1 MKNILC
7 IAAKYAYDALG
18 QLVRV
23 NDPHENATW
32 VYNYDRGGNITSKV
46 KYAYTTDTLGTALET
61 IPYAYGDANW
71 KDKLTA
77 YNGTA
82 ITYDAIGNPLNDGSW
97 TYEWAVGRQL
107 KKMSREGQ
115 SLTFKYDHN
124 GMRIQKVLEHSWYP
138 ETTNYTY
145 HGNLL
150 THMNV
155 VYTDFDEIEH
165 TDKLH
170 FFYDAQSRPAKVR
183 FNGTIY
189 TYLHNLQGDIVGIL
203 DNTGNLVVEYK
214 YDAWGKLLSTT
225 GSLADTLGVRNPFR
239 YRSYVYDEESGLY
252 YLHSRC
258 YKPEYQRFVNAD
270 TQLDTRGFSANQFA
284 YCGNSPVVRVDTDG
298 RLWGTVFSFIAAAA
312 IEIAAVAAEAL
323 TTAAIVLGAAV
334 VVAVAADTAT
344 SSDPLISADTAVQI
358 GMCVAVTELMVS
370 NSIANIQSIATSTE
384 TTTTS
389 AARVQRERP
398 CHRHHIVA
406 KNAWRAAPARR
417 ILQQYGISVNDPINL
432 VAVPAKMHASM
443 HTSSYYAMVNSRLL
457 VASLRGEEAVKTE
470 LRRLNSLISSASILY
485 YLS

>member
-1 MKNILC
+1 M
-7 IAAKYAYDALG
+7 
-18 QLVRV
+18 
-23 NDPHENATW
+23 W
-32 VYNYDRGGNITSKV
+32 
-46 KYAYTTDTLGTALET
+46 
-61 IPYAYGDANW
+61 
-71 KDKLTA
+71 
-77 YNGTA
+77 
-82 ITYDAIGNPLNDGSW
+82 
-97 TYEWAVGRQL
+97 
-107 KKMSREGQ
+107 
-115 SLTFKYDHN
+115 
-124 GMRIQKVLEHSWYP
+124 
-138 ETTNYTY
+138 
-145 HGNLL
+145 
-150 THMNV
+150 
-155 VYTDFDEIEH
+155 
-165 TDKLH
+165 
-170 FFYDAQSRPAKVR
+170 

-189 TYLHNLQGDIVGIL
+189 TYVQNLQGDIVGIL
-203 DNTGNLVVEYK
+203 DSNGNLVVEYK
-214 YDAWGKLLSTT
+214 YDAWGKLLSTV

-239 YRSYVYDEESGLY
+239 YRSYVYDEETELY

-298 RLWGTVFSFIAAAA
+298 RLWGTVFSFIAAVA

-389 AARVQRERP
+389 AAHVQRERP

-432 VAVPAKMHASM
+432 VAVPVKMHASM